1 MNLHSELY
9 DTELNP
15 ATERKLRDGLFNLE
29 TIRFGK
35 IPEIMIKKLYDYRY
49 PNGTTEYDLL
59 FSNED
64 GTEEHIEVKF
74 SCVREK
80 EKTEID
86 EDNALS
92 VCIDNSQASVNRK
105 VKAAERTAKIFDCNI
120 QQVKPDHFSKLYYGL
135 FFEEQIA
142 IFMMPSSDMLD
153 FFTMKR
159 FKKYASTLAKIRK
172 NLDEVQPRLG
182 SQNGRDITYIKNR
195 IEGGKQDSIPDL
207 LDKAKGELE
216 EISENRD
223 THFANAR
230 NIIQD
235 CELLV
240 ELNNVKTMLIDEHI
254 QISDKYDAVLN
265 LYENGVAAIERDM
278 IPNLSTKQHRG
289 NEGEG
294 QFHITNS
301 NIEWHLESGYFLG
314 WLSYKDLYSLL
325 NNENN

>member
-1 MNLHSELY
+1 MKLHNELY

-15 ATERKLRDGLFNLE
+15 ATEEKLRDGLFNLE

-49 PNGTTEYDLL
+49 PNGTTEYDLVVI
-59 FSNED
+59 NED
-64 GTEEHIEVKF
+64 GNEEHIEVKF

-80 EKTEID
+80 EETEID

-92 VCIDNSQASVNRK
+92 VCIDNSRAIVNRK
-105 VKAAERTAKIFDCNI
+105 VKASERSTKNFDCNI
-120 QQVKPDHFSKLYYGL
+120 QQVKPVHFSKLYYGL

-142 IFMMPSSDMLD
+142 IFMMSSSNMLD
-153 FFTMKR
+153 FFTIKR
-159 FKKYASTLAKIRK
+159 FKKYASALMKIKK
-172 NLDEVQPRLG
+172 NLDEVQPRIG
-182 SQNGRDITYIKNR
+182 SQANRDITYIKNR
-195 IEGGKQDSIPDL
+195 IEGGKKDSIPDL

-216 EISENRD
+216 EIAANND
-223 THFANAR
+223 AHFDKAR

-235 CELLV
+235 CSLLIELDD
-240 ELNNVKTMLIDEHI
+240 VKTILLDDNIKID
-254 QISDKYDAVLN
+254 DKYESILN
-265 LYENGVAAIERDM
+265 LYENGVAAIEKDT

-301 NIEWHLESGYFLG
+301 NIEWHLGSDYFLG

-325 NNENN
+325 NNEDN